1 MDSTNGHSEKNP
13 QKKETKNRG
22 HSIDISDKFVTLKHK
37 SLKEEWNDKSNLY
50 FSRISFEI
58 GLVELWKEYY
68 DRKNT

>member
-37 SLKEEWNDKSNLY
+37 SLKEE
-50 FSRISFEI
+50 
-58 GLVELWKEYY
+58 
-68 DRKNT
+68 